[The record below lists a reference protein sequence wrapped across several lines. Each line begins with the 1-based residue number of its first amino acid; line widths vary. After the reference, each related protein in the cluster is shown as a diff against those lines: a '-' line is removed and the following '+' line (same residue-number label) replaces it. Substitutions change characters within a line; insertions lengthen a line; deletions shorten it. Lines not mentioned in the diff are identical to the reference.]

1 MAGQAQMNGG
11 EGLTNNPQDDLAQ
24 VIINQFISS
33 APCHMNEG
41 RPCVTRAYPVVVV
54 GAGVAGLRCAQE
66 LQSHGVP
73 VIVVEA
79 LDRIG
84 G

>member
-1 MAGQAQMNGG
+1 
-11 EGLTNNPQDDLAQ
+11 
-24 VIINQFISS
+24 
-33 APCHMNEG
+33 MNEDK
-41 RPCVTRAYPVVVV
+41 PCVTRAYPVVIV

-66 LQSHGVP
+66 LQAHGVP